1 MSMFPASKA
10 VGLVSAL
17 TVAAL
22 MSLSGCGGPG
32 STATVESQQ
41 SELRLQRKDGE
52 ECCRLQFR
60 PGRNRERCLDDCAHG
75 RFNHGCEIRHD
86 AGVHDAGNHDAGNH
100 DAGVHDGSSDGP
112 RNIVDGASGKP
123 DAAGTCPTIASVVP
137 PSEDLPNF
145 TDVLITVTPADAN
158 PDDVLTFSWTAT
170 GGTLTPPGLT
180 ANTPAQFFE
189 CTSVG
194 PQTITIAVS
203 NGVCGSSA
211 SITINCVAVCGDN
224 FIEPGEDC
232 DPPNSVPNGRILC
245 DATCHF
251 LGTCGNGTIDPGEQ
265 CDPPSP
271 GLCGTDC
278 QRTAICG
285 DGIIGPGEQCDPP
298 HQGPDGIQCG
308 SNCQFLTCGNFQIDP
323 GEQCDP
329 PRSQAV
335 PGLPAC
341 TQDCQIPTCGNLVL
355 DPGEGCDPPDGT
367 TCNSSCQPIPVV
379 CGDGIV
385 EPGETCDFPNVEFCN
400 QCQTTTCGGCFFAAT
415 GNDPACQS
423 LTGTARTTCQALLS
437 CLSTGLA
444 QCVAGLFGGSGPT
457 CYCSDA
463 TCSAGANGECAA
475 QFNAVAGTSDPTVV
489 LGQLNDRTS
498 FLNQV
503 RNEAVKFGGFGCGMF
518 CR

>member
-1 MSMFPASKA
+1 MSTFPAPK
-10 VGLVSAL
+10 VVVLVSAL
-17 TVAAL
+17 MVAAP
-22 MSLSGCGGPG
+22 MSLSGCGGMG
-32 STATVESQQ
+32 STSTVESQR
-41 SELRLQRKDGE
+41 SELRLDRKEGE

-86 AGVHDAGNHDAGNH
+86 AGVHDAGKHDAGNH
-100 DAGVHDGSSDGP
+100 DAGVRDGSSDGT
-112 RNIVDGASGKP
+112 RDTGQETSADAG
-123 DAAGTCPTIASVVP
+123 AAGTCPSIASVVP
-137 PSEDLPNF
+137 PSEDLPDF
-145 TDVLITVTPADAN
+145 TDVLITVTPADTN

-211 SITINCVAVCGDN
+211 SITLNCVAVCGNN

-265 CDPPSP
+265 CDPP
-271 GLCGTDC
+271 
-278 QRTAICG
+278 
-285 DGIIGPGEQCDPP
+285 
-298 HQGPDGIQCG
+298 
-308 SNCQFLTCGNFQIDP
+308 
-323 GEQCDP
+323 
-329 PRSQAV
+329 RSQAV

-355 DPGEGCDPPDGT
+355 DPGEACDPPNGT
-367 TCNSSCQPIPVV
+367 TCDSSCQAIPVV

-400 QCQTTTCGGCFFAAT
+400 QCQTTTCGGCFFTAV
-415 GNDPACQS
+415 GGDPACQS
-423 LTGTARTTCQALLS
+423 LTGTARTTCQTLLS
-437 CLSTGLA
+437 CLSTSPTG
-444 QCVAGLFGGSGPT
+444 CVAALFGGRGPT

-463 TCSAGANGECAA
+463 TCSAGANGACAA

-489 LGQLNDRTS
+489 LGQLNDPTS

-503 RNEAVKFGGFGCGMF
+503 RNEAARFGGFGCGMI